1 MELNDELKGILNP
14 GKTALLI
21 WDVQNMLV
29 QNIFNTEEF
38 LVHTNKVIS
47 LAKKNNMPVIF
58 SKITPLP
65 ERFESSVRRYF
76 MKKRLMSLK
85 QIPNGYD
92 LTIEPTDSDIVIP
105 KNTASMFI
113 GTNFEQ
119 LLRNAGITTLVITGI
134 ATEFGVEST
143 ARDAANR
150 GFFPVIISD
159 AVSSYNQEAHFR
171 SLENLK
177 ALTILLTTEEL
188 NMLWNINDG
197 LKNKSNQTRLC

>member
-1 MELNDELKGILNP
+1 
-14 GKTALLI
+14 
-21 WDVQNMLV
+21 
-29 QNIFNTEEF
+29 
-38 LVHTNKVIS
+38 
-47 LAKKNNMPVIF
+47 
-58 SKITPLP
+58 
-65 ERFESSVRRYF
+65 
-76 MKKRLMSLK
+76 
-85 QIPNGYD
+85 
-92 LTIEPTDSDIVIP
+92 
-105 KNTASMFI
+105 MFI
-113 GTNFEQ
+113 GTNFEL

-188 NMLWNINDG
+188 DMLWTIND
-197 LKNKSNQTRLC
+197 

>member
-47 LAKKNNMPVIF
+47 LAKKNNVPVIF

-119 LLRNAGITTLVITGI
+119 LLLNAGITTLVITGI

-188 NMLWNINDG
+188 NMLWN
-197 LKNKSNQTRLC
+197 S

>member
-197 LKNKSNQTRLC
+197 LKNKV

>member
-1 MELNDELKGILNP
+1 MELNDELKEILNP

-29 QNIFNTEEF
+29 QNIFNTDDF

-47 LAKKNNMPVIF
+47 LARKNNVPVIF

-65 ERFESSVRRYF
+65 ERFESPVRRYF

-85 QIPNGYD
+85 PEPNAYD
-92 LTIEPTDSDIVIP
+92 LTIGPTDADMVIP

-113 GTNFEQ
+113 GTNFEL
-119 LLRNAGITTLVITGI
+119 LLRNAGITTLIITGI
-134 ATEFGVEST
+134 ATEMGVEST

-150 GFFPVIISD
+150 GFFPVIIGD
-159 AVSSYNQEAHFR
+159 AVSTFNQEVHLR

-177 ALTILLTTEEL
+177 VLSIFLTTEEL
-188 NMLWNINDG
+188 NMLWNIND
-197 LKNKSNQTRLC
+197 

>member
-1 MELNDELKGILNP
+1 MNTELKEILNP
-14 GKTALLI
+14 NKTAVLI

-38 LVHTNKVIS
+38 LGNTKKVIS
-47 LAKKNNMPVIF
+47 LAKEKNVPVIF

-65 ERFESSVRRYF
+65 ERFESPVRKYF
-76 MKKRLMSLK
+76 MKKRLLSFK
-85 QIPNGYD
+85 PVPNGYD
-92 LTIEPTDSDIVIP
+92 LTIEPTDLDIVIP

-134 ATEFGVEST
+134 ATESGVEST

-150 GFFPVIISD
+150 GFFPVIIGD
-159 AVSSYNQEAHFR
+159 AVSTFNQEIHLR

-177 ALTILLTTEEL
+177 VLSIFLTAEEL
-188 NMLWNINDG
+188 NLLWN
-197 LKNKSNQTRLC
+197 TEE

>member
-1 MELNDELKGILNP
+1 MESNNELKEILNP

-38 LVHTNKVIS
+38 LGHTNKVIS
-47 LAKKNNMPVIF
+47 LARKNNVPVIF

-65 ERFESSVRRYF
+65 ERFKSPVRRYF

-85 QIPNGYD
+85 QVPNPYD
-92 LTIEPTDSDIVIP
+92 LTIETTEPDIVIP
-105 KNTASMFI
+105 KSTASMFI

-159 AVSSYNQEAHFR
+159 AVSSYNREAHFR

-177 ALTILLTTEEL
+177 ALTILLTNEEL
-188 NMLWNINDG
+188 NLLWNTED
-197 LKNKSNQTRLC
+197 